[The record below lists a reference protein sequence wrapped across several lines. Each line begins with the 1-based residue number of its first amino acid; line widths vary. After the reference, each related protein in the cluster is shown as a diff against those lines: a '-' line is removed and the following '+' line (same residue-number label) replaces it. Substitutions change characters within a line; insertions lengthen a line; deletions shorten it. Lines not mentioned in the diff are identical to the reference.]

1 MKGAHEKELIL
12 ASFPVLRGRIS
23 PVLSGRKTERQA
35 AAFAR
40 AAAQQHDNRKADASG
55 HVIHSASLMPLRIF
69 ALFLLL
75 GSMAFSTRPT
85 SFVSIPEIMKYIMAV
100 TIRGK
105 KAS

>member
-1 MKGAHEKELIL
+1 MKGAHKKELIL
-12 ASFPVLRGRIS
+12 ASFPVFRRQDKPS
-23 PVLSGRKTERQA
+23 SVRQEDRKEA

>member
-12 ASFPVLRGRIS
+12 ASFPVFRRQED
-23 PVLSGRKTERQA
+23 RKEA